1 MQTNIPDSIS
11 FTEPI
16 DIKDSDV
23 DVYDANYVKQTK
35 KHRNSLERLNHL
47 FRIFTHPFIL
57 LAFLTLL
64 SIAYCV
70 FYIMTESSTIEWVKP
85 AKELLATILSY
96 VATFVFSSI
105 FTWFLE
111 NYSKIKQSK

>member
-47 FRIFTHPFIL
+47 FRRIIINNYGNFSIIY
-57 LAFLTLL
+57 AF
-64 SIAYCV
+64 
-70 FYIMTESSTIEWVKP
+70 
-85 AKELLATILSY
+85 
-96 VATFVFSSI
+96 
-105 FTWFLE
+105 
-111 NYSKIKQSK
+111 